1 MIDHE
6 ATRAAAR
13 ALYEG
18 QSRYQFKD
26 LSDEALTAI
35 IRDAHERR
43 PIVVKSADSGE
54 AGRLTGPGPSR
65 SGPSPVVMPNLDAGQ
80 IETVLRSVPQICHN
94 CRLHSDADPKPC
106 PSPRG
111 HYFVTDYT
119 AMAEKLRAR
128 L

>member
-18 QSRYQFKD
+18 QSRYHFTD
-26 LSDEALTAI
+26 LSDEALTAM
-35 IRDAHERR
+35 IRNAHERPTLWLESVPILPRRR
-43 PIVVKSADSGE
+43 PFIPPE
-54 AGRLTGPGPSR
+54 PE
-65 SGPSPVVMPNLDAGQ
+65 SPEPEVLDAGQ
-80 IETVLRSVPQICHN
+80 IETVLRSVPQICHH
-94 CRLHSDADPKPC
+94 CRLPSNAETTVC

-111 HYFVTDYT
+111 HWFVTDYT

-128 L
+128 LR